1 MGKLGVKLSRL
12 TEATPSATNDVCTK
26 NQEFQNIEDSKSR
39 NANINMSKQ
48 VGNNLTLSGQHA
60 VNLKSIRRNLLLNIY
75 QLASNSK

>member
-1 MGKLGVKLSRL
+1 MGVKLSRL

-39 NANINMSKQ
+39 NATVNINMSKQ